1 MTETLLV
8 ANMTIK
14 GASYFKTA
22 RLIFTPAMLNL
33 KVCVCGGRGLLNLI
47 VLFLY
52 STCLLDCLIQIKL
65 KNSNNSIP
73 KVFLH

>member
-8 ANMTIK
+8 AKMTIK

-33 KVCVCGGRGLLNLI
+33 KVCVCGGRGAFKLN
-47 VLFLY
+47 
-52 STCLLDCLIQIKL
+52 CLISL
-65 KNSNNSIP
+65 FNMPFGLFNSNKI
-73 KVFLH
+73 KEFQ